1 MGDLMV
7 DNVKIVVCGGHGGNG
22 LASFSRRK
30 FIPLGGPDGGDGGG
44 GGDVVFF
51 GETNTDDLSSFR
63 SGRVL
68 AAGDG
73 DNGGKWQK
81 HGKSGDTLVVRVPLG
96 TTIFSENEWGDRQLL
111 ADLITQGQ
119 EVVVA
124 RGGRGGFGNIHFAT
138 AVDRAPVKAFEGMAG
153 ERKQLFLEFRLMS
166 DICIVGA
173 ANSGKSTLLSVIT
186 HATPEVRDYAFTTR
200 QPVKGVIRGRKKDV
214 TVVEIPGLIKDAH
227 KGKGL
232 GNKFLCHIE
241 RASILIYLLD
251 GSSPDIRG
259 DYQMLKEEMFLSG
272 LDLSRKSTVVVVNKT
287 DLALVAGRISEI
299 EQEMNRLGMPVF
311 FISAACGDGI
321 EPLVSR
327 LLTEME
333 AREQQVIKAG
343 ASPAQKAIFYPSP
356 QRKRAK

>member
-1 MGDLMV
+1 MI
-7 DNVKIVVCGGHGGNG
+7 DNVKIIVCGGHGGSG

-51 GETNTDDLSSFR
+51 GDSNIDDLSSFK

-81 HGKSGDTLVVRVPLG
+81 HGKSGNTLVVRVPLG
-96 TTIFSENEWGDRQLL
+96 TMIFSENEWGAKQLL

-138 AVDRAPVKAFEGMAG
+138 AVDRAPMKAFEGTAG
-153 ERKQLFLEFRLMS
+153 ERKQLFLEFKLMS

-173 ANSGKSTLLSVIT
+173 ANSGKSTLLSAMT
-186 HATPEVRDYAFTTR
+186 HATPEVRDYAFTTH

-214 TVVEIPGLIKDAH
+214 TVVEIPGLVKGAH

-232 GNKFLCHIE
+232 GNKFLCHVE
-241 RASILIYLLD
+241 RAFILIYLLD

-259 DYQMLKEEMFLSG
+259 DYLMLKEEMSLYG
-272 LDLSRKSTVVVVNKT
+272 LDLSRKSSVVVVNKT
-287 DLALVAGRISEI
+287 DLSEVAGRISEI
-299 EQEMNRLGMPVF
+299 EQEVNCPGTPVF
-311 FISAACGDGI
+311 FVSAACGDGM

-327 LLTEME
+327 LLVETES
-333 AREQQVIKAG
+333 REQQAIKAG

-356 QRKRAK
+356 KRKRVK

>member
-1 MGDLMV
+1 MID
-7 DNVKIVVCGGHGGNG
+7 DVKIIVCGGHGGDG

-30 FIPLGGPDGGDGGG
+30 FIPLGGPDGGDGGD

-51 GETNTDDLSSFR
+51 GDSNIDDLSSFK

-68 AAGDG
+68 AARDG

-81 HGKSGDTLVVRVPLG
+81 HGKSGDALVVRMPLG
-96 TTIFSENEWGDRQLL
+96 TTIFSENEWGDKQLL

-138 AVDRAPVKAFEGMAG
+138 AVDRAPVKALEGIAG
-153 ERKQLFLEFRLMS
+153 EEKQLFLEFKLMS

-173 ANSGKSTLLSVIT
+173 PNSGKSTLLSAIT

-200 QPVKGVIRGRKKDV
+200 QPAKGVIFGRKKDV

-241 RASILIYLLD
+241 RAFILIYLLD

-259 DYQMLKEEMFLSG
+259 DYQMLKEEMSLYG
-272 LDLSRKSTVVVVNKT
+272 LDLSRKSAVVVVNKT
-287 DLALVAGRISEI
+287 DLSEVAERISEI
-299 EQEMNRLGMPVF
+299 ERKVNCLEMPMF
-311 FISAACGDGI
+311 FVSAACGDGM
-321 EPLVSR
+321 EPLVSS
-327 LLTEME
+327 LLVEME

-343 ASPAQKAIFYPSP
+343 ASSAQKAIFYPSP
-356 QRKRAK
+356 KRKRVK